1 MTSLQE
7 SVKRLTSRNELLH
20 EVMRIGL
27 GETAAPGFAD
37 RASVADAT
45 RSMMIEEYTRQIFAE
60 YDDFAREIR
69 YALEDLPPW
78 RPAPAIPAE
87 DIWLWGGPTPEWGGS
102 SQIDTLPYNAQYFN
116 IENGFYVY
124 GPTSDYLLDK
134 HRSLKKLY
142 CMVSSTCRAPGQQP
156 ESDGEC
162 AENLSK
168 FSLKFTNIKGG
179 ILDDMTSALKS
190 VTPEKVAQIAE
201 IKKNLTKHNPDLELF
216 GVVYQH
222 ELAEK
227 DFTGLLP
234 YLDGVIL
241 WFWHQEKLLEL
252 EKNVDHCRY
261 HFPKKKVYLGL
272 FMHDYGTADAGT
284 LPELLLHQL
293 KGARQLYAD
302 GKIGGLVILG
312 DREVLKWPEQAA
324 LIRGFLAAGN

>member
-1 MTSLQE
+1 MRSLQE
-7 SVKRLTSRNELLH
+7 SVKKLTSRNELLH
-20 EVMRIGL
+20 ELLRIGL
-27 GETAAPGFAD
+27 GETAAPGYDA
-37 RASVADAT
+37 RISTADAT
-45 RSMMIEEYTRQIFAE
+45 RSLLFEEYSRQIFAE
-60 YDDFAREIR
+60 YEDLAQQVR
-69 YALEDLPPW
+69 YALADLPPW

-102 SQIDTLPYNAQYFN
+102 TQTDTLPFNAKYFN
-116 IENGFYVY
+116 IQNGFYVY
-124 GPTSDYLLDK
+124 GAINDFMIRE
-134 HRSLKKLY
+134 HRFMKKLF
-142 CMVSSTCRAPGQQP
+142 CMVSSTCRAPGQQS
-156 ESDGEC
+156 ETDAEC

-168 FSLKFTNIKGG
+168 LSLKYPYVKGG

-201 IKKNLTKHNPDLELF
+201 IKKNLTKHNPELELF

-227 DFTGLLP
+227 DFTELLP

-241 WFWHQEKLLEL
+241 WFWNQEKLLEL

-261 HFPKKKVYLGL
+261 HFPKKKIYLGL
-272 FMHDYGTADAGT
+272 FIHDYGTADAGA

-312 DREVLKWPEQAA
+312 DREILKWPEQAA